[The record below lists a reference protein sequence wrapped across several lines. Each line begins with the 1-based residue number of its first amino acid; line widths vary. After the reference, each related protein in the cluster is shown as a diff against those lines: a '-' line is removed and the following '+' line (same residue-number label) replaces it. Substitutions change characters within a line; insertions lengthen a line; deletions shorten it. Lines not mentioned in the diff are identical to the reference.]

1 VRENEKMMFILKK
14 DVETSRRRRRRTGRR
29 RILSC
34 LFRFQEG
41 AKRPSLTKGVEVF
54 SKQKKPLLL
63 RFSRAVLAAFFV
75 FYAAAGA
82 KRL

>member
-1 VRENEKMMFILKK
+1 MRENEKMMFILKK

-41 AKRPSLTKGVEVF
+41 AKRPSLTKVEVF
-54 SKQKKPLLL
+54 SKQKKPLLF